1 MKLNKA
7 KHRISGK
14 AVVSL
19 LYYGYGGTIMDYRI
33 EKREE
38 FEVIAKRAR
47 YGEGQEM
54 AVREK
59 LAEVKSVADLLD
71 EIEDENLYLA
81 LITVDRRTL

>member
-47 YGEGQEM
+47 YGGGQEISQKNIH
-54 AVREK
+54 A
-59 LAEVKSVADLLD
+59 
-71 EIEDENLYLA
+71 
-81 LITVDRRTL
+81 T

>member
-1 MKLNKA
+1 
-7 KHRISGK
+7 
-14 AVVSL
+14 
-19 LYYGYGGTIMDYRI
+19 MDYRI

-47 YGEGQEM
+47 YGGGQEM